1 VDLSHTPP
9 LRGPVAVRLPGLD
22 LVRALAIAWVMLYH
36 ASNFELA
43 SRDSWVVRFGWL
55 GVDLFFVLSGFLI
68 AGQLLRPWAKGRKP
82 DYPRFFA
89 RRLLRTLPA
98 YLAVVAL
105 YFLVPAVRDRPDIQ
119 PLWKFLTF
127 TQNFG
132 LSPNPSK
139 ALSQAWSLCVEE
151 QFYLIFPVVVALL
164 ARRPSAAKVVAAV
177 VGVLVLG
184 MALRGY
190 LWLHNVAIEPF
201 DLASQPSGTRYMMLI
216 YYPTWTRLDGL
227 VAGIVAA
234 AIQTF
239 RPRLWQAAMAR
250 ANLMLALGVLG
261 IGGSMLFFQ
270 SQIPGFWAAVLGY
283 PVVSFSMVLAVAA
296 ATDSRSVIGGS
307 PIPGAGALA
316 TGAYSLYLSHKMV
329 FHAVKAASDSLPP
342 LVQRFELA
350 LALGL
355 ALLVGAGLYWLVE
368 RPFLKLRDRLEGP
381 SRSFLARPEEGKA

>member
-1 VDLSHTPP
+1 MVRFHTPSA
-9 LRGPVAVRLPGLD
+9 RGPVAVRLPGLD
-22 LVRALAIAWVMLYH
+22 FVRALAIAWVMLYH
-36 ASNFELA
+36 ASNFGLA
-43 SRDSWVVRFGWL
+43 SQDNWVVRFGWL

-68 AGQLLRPWAKGRKP
+68 AGQLLRPWARGLQP

-98 YLAVVAL
+98 YLAIVAL
-105 YFLVPAVRDRPDIQ
+105 YFLVPAVRDRTDIQ

-151 QFYLIFPVVVALL
+151 QFYLIFPLVVALL
-164 ARRPSAAKVVAAV
+164 ARRPNAGKVVAAV
-177 VGVLVLG
+177 VGILLVG

-190 LWLHNVAIEPF
+190 LWLHDVAVEPF
-201 DLASQPSGTRYMMLI
+201 NMASRPSGTRYMMLI

-227 VAGIVAA
+227 VAGIAAA

-239 RPRLWQAAMAR
+239 RPGIWRQVMAR
-250 ANLMLALGVLG
+250 ANLMLAMGVLG
-261 IGGSMLFFQ
+261 IGGSILFFK
-270 SQIPGFWAAVLGY
+270 SQVPGFWPAVLGY
-283 PVVSFSMVLAVAA
+283 PVVSISMALVVAA
-296 ATDSRSVIGGS
+296 ATDSRSLIGRCA
-307 PIPGAGALA
+307 IPGVGMLA
-316 TGAYSLYLSHKMV
+316 TGAYSLYLSHKMA
-329 FHAVKAASDSLPP
+329 FHAVKAATDSLPR
-342 LVQRFELA
+342 LAQRFELV
-350 LALGL
+350 LALLL

-381 SRSFLARPEEGKA
+381 SRSSLARPAEG

>member
-1 VDLSHTPP
+1 MVLSHTPP
-9 LRGPVAVRLPGLD
+9 ARGHVAVRLPGLD

-43 SRDSWVVRFGWL
+43 PHSNWVVRFGWL

-68 AGQLLRPWAKGRKP
+68 AGQLLRPWATGRQP
-82 DYPRFFA
+82 DYSRFFA

-132 LSPNPSK
+132 LNPNPSK

-190 LWLHNVAIEPF
+190 LWLHNVAVEPF
-201 DLASQPSGTRYMMLI
+201 DLASQPSGVRYMTLI

-239 RPRLWQAAMAR
+239 RPRLWQAAMTR
-250 ANLMLALGVLG
+250 ANLLLALGVLG
-261 IGGSMLFFQ
+261 IGGSILFFK

-283 PVVSFSMVLAVAA
+283 PLVSLSMALVVAA
-296 ATDSRSVIGGS
+296 ATDGRSVIGRYA
-307 PIPGAGALA
+307 IPGAGALA

-355 ALLVGAGLYWLVE
+355 ALVVGAALYWLVE
-368 RPFLKLRDRLEGP
+368 RPFLKLRDRLEGA
-381 SRSFLARPEEGKA
+381 SRSSLARQVEGKA